1 MRNICIQV
9 ICIDKDTSKDH
20 IQGMIMLTA
29 SKIAIYS
36 KRLFFYEKVQ
46 KKGVSEDILERKRLI
61 GSESLSDIRR
71 QILAEKNLSELQV
84 SEINH
89 RHD

>member
-1 MRNICIQV
+1 
-9 ICIDKDTSKDH
+9 
-20 IQGMIMLTA
+20 MLTA